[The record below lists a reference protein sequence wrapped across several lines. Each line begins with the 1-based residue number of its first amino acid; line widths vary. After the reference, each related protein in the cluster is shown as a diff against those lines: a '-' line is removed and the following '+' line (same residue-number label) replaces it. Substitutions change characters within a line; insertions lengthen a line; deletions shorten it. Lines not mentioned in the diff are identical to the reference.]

1 MSPRKPAIF
10 AAALAAAG
18 ITCAALGA
26 DTGADG
32 AADKASNVLA
42 HEIFK
47 ELIEINTTDSAAGNV
62 TTGVEAMAR
71 RFRDAGFPAAD
82 VVVLGPENPKK
93 KNLVV
98 RLRGSGKHR
107 PVLLI
112 GHVDVVEAHRED
124 WNLDPFKLTE
134 QDGYF
139 YGRGTSDMKSDD
151 AIMVATL
158 LRMKKEGYKP
168 DRDIILALTA
178 DEEGGCCNGPA
189 WLIKNH
195 KDLID
200 AAFVINTDGWSVN
213 SDKGVPKMFRLGATE
228 KMYGDYQLTVT
239 NKGGHSSE
247 PRADNAIYQLSQA
260 LINISRYQFPFEL
273 NNVSRPYFE
282 QEAAQATGQRQ
293 ADIRGIL
300 KTPPDEQAVQ
310 RLSKLPADN
319 SVMRTNCVATR
330 LDGGH
335 ANNAL
340 PQRAQA
346 NVNCRILPGHSLEEV
361 RQQLIKVVA
370 DPEVTVRYVADD
382 GKVAEKTPDRV
393 SIAPPPL
400 NPEVLKPLEAVV
412 AQVWPGIKVV
422 PYMDAGASDSI
433 YTSAAG
439 MPSYGIT
446 GIAVDFDD
454 VRAHGRD
461 ERIRVASF
469 YKGNEFFYRFMK
481 ALTSQ

>member
-26 DTGADG
+26 DTAADG

-62 TTGVEAMAR
+62 TTGVEAMAK
-71 RFRDAGFPAAD
+71 RFRDAGFPVAD

-98 RLRGSGKHR
+98 RLRGSGKHK

-134 QDGYF
+134 QEGYF
-139 YGRGTSDMKSDD
+139 YGRGTSDMKGDD

-189 WLIKNH
+189 WLVKNH

-213 SDKGVPKMFRLGATE
+213 TD
-228 KMYGDYQLTVT
+228 
-239 NKGGHSSE
+239 NK
-247 PRADNAIYQLSQA
+247 
-260 LINISRYQFPFEL
+260 
-273 NNVSRPYFE
+273 VSRPYYE

-412 AQVWPGIKVV
+412 AQMWPGIKVV

>member
-1 MSPRKPAIF
+1 MSLRTPAIL

-18 ITCAALGA
+18 ITCAALA
-26 DTGADG
+26 AEN
-32 AADKASNVLA
+32 AADKASDVLA
-42 HEIFK
+42 HDVFK

-62 TTGVEAMAR
+62 TAGVEAMAK
-71 RFRDAGFPAAD
+71 RFRDAGFPASD

-98 RLRGSGKHR
+98 RLHGTGKYK

-112 GHVDVVEAHRED
+112 GHIDVVEAHRED
-124 WNLDPFKLTE
+124 WNLDPFKLIE

-139 YGRGTSDMKSDD
+139 YGRGTSDMKGDD

-178 DEEGGCCNGPA
+178 DEESGCCNGPD

-195 KDLID
+195 RNLID
-200 AAFVINTDGWSVN
+200 AEFVINTDGYSVR
-213 SDKGVPKMFRLGATE
+213 SEKGVATMFRLGATE

-247 PRADNAIYQLSQA
+247 PRADNAIYQLAQA
-260 LINISRYQFPFEL
+260 LINVSKYQFPLEI
-273 NNVSRPYFE
+273 NNVTRAYFE
-282 QEAAQATGQRQ
+282 RLAADATGQRQ
-293 ADIRGIL
+293 ADLRGML
-300 KTPPDEQAVQ
+300 KTPPDADSVQ
-310 RLSKLPADN
+310 RLSQQPADN
-319 SVMRTNCVATR
+319 AVMRTNCVATR

-346 NVNCRILPGHSLEEV
+346 NINCRILPGHSLEEI
-361 RQQLIKVVA
+361 RQQLIKVIG
-370 DPEVTVRYVADD
+370 DPQVTVHYVADN
-382 GKVAEKTPDRV
+382 GKVADKTPDRKSV
-393 SIAPPPL
+393 APPPL
-400 NPEVLKPLEAVV
+400 KPEVVKPLEAVV
-412 AQVWPGIKVV
+412 AQMWPGIKVV
-422 PYMDAGASDSI
+422 PFMDAGASDAV

-439 MPSYGIT
+439 MPTYGIT
-446 GIAVDFDD
+446 GLAIDVDDQ
-454 VRAHGRD
+454 RAHGRD
-461 ERIRVASF
+461 ERIRVAAF
-469 YKGNEFFYRFMK
+469 YKANEFFYRYLK

>member
-1 MSPRKPAIF
+1 M
-10 AAALAAAG
+10 AAES
-18 ITCAALGA
+18 
-26 DTGADG
+26 
-32 AADKASNVLA
+32 AADKASDVLA
-42 HEIFK
+42 HEVFK

-62 TTGVEAMAR
+62 TTAAEAMAK

-98 RLRGSGKHR
+98 RLHGTGKYK

-112 GHVDVVEAHRED
+112 GHLDVVEAHRED

-139 YGRGTSDMKSDD
+139 YGRGTSDMKGDD

-178 DEEGGCCNGPA
+178 DEESGCCNGPD

-195 KDLID
+195 RNLID
-200 AAFVINTDGWSVN
+200 AEFVVNTDGYSVR
-213 SDKGVPKMFRLGATE
+213 SEKGVATMFRLGATE

-247 PRADNAIYQLSQA
+247 PRADNAIYELAQA
-260 LINISRYQFPFEL
+260 LINVSKYQFPLEINPVTRAYWERL
-273 NNVSRPYFE
+273 
-282 QEAAQATGQRQ
+282 AADATGQRQ
-293 ADIRGIL
+293 ADLRGML
-300 KTPPDEQAVQ
+300 KTPPEAEAVQ
-310 RLSKLPADN
+310 RLSQQPADN
-319 SVMRTNCVATR
+319 AVMRTNCVATR

-346 NVNCRILPGHSLEEV
+346 NINCRIFPGHSLEEI
-361 RQQLIKVVA
+361 RQDLIKVIA
-370 DPEVTVRYVADD
+370 DPQVTVHYVADN
-382 GKVAEKTPDRV
+382 GKVADKTPDRKSV
-393 SIAPPPL
+393 APPPL
-400 NPEVLKPLEAVV
+400 KPEVVKPLEAVV
-412 AQVWPGIKVV
+412 AQMWPGIKVV
-422 PYMDAGASDSI
+422 PFMDAGASDAV

-439 MPSYGIT
+439 MPTYGIT
-446 GIAVDFDD
+446 GLAIDVDDQ
-454 VRAHGRD
+454 RAHGRD
-461 ERIRVASF
+461 ERIRVPAF
-469 YKGNEFFYRFMK
+469 YKANEFFYRYMK

>member
-1 MSPRKPAIF
+1 MSPRTPAIL

-18 ITCAALGA
+18 ITCAAVA
-26 DTGADG
+26 AEN
-32 AADKASNVLA
+32 AADKASDALA
-42 HEIFK
+42 HDVFK

-62 TTGVEAMAR
+62 TAGVEAMAK

-98 RLRGSGKHR
+98 RLHGTGKYK

-112 GHVDVVEAHRED
+112 GHIDVVEAHRED

-139 YGRGTSDMKSDD
+139 YGRGTSDMKGDD

-178 DEEGGCCNGPA
+178 DEESGCCNGPD

-195 KDLID
+195 RNLID
-200 AAFVINTDGWSVN
+200 AEFVVNTDGYSVR
-213 SDKGVPKMFRLGATE
+213 SEKGVATMFRLGATE

-247 PRADNAIYQLSQA
+247 PRADNAIYELAQA
-260 LINISRYQFPFEL
+260 LINVSKYQFPLEI
-273 NNVSRPYFE
+273 NNVTRAYFE
-282 QEAAQATGQRQ
+282 RLAADATGARQ
-293 ADIRGIL
+293 ADLRGML
-300 KTPPDEQAVQ
+300 KVPPDAESVQ
-310 RLSKLPADN
+310 RLSQQPADN
-319 SVMRTNCVATR
+319 AVMRTNCVATR

-346 NVNCRILPGHSLEEV
+346 NINCRILPGHSLEEI
-361 RQQLIKVVA
+361 RQQLIKVIGN
-370 DPEVTVRYVADD
+370 PQVTVHYVSDD
-382 GKVAEKTPDRV
+382 GKVADKTPDRKSV
-393 SIAPPPL
+393 APPPL
-400 NPEVLKPLEAVV
+400 KPEVVKPLEAVV
-412 AQVWPGIKVV
+412 AQMWPGIKVV
-422 PYMDAGASDSI
+422 PFMDAGASDAV

-439 MPSYGIT
+439 MPTYGIT
-446 GIAVDFDD
+446 GLAIDVDDQ
-454 VRAHGRD
+454 RAHGRD
-461 ERIRVASF
+461 ERIRVAAF
-469 YKGNEFFYRFMK
+469 YKANEFFYRYMK